1 MKQSKTYHNSTNQ
14 NKDFV
19 KSEVK
24 KFKSQE
30 DQVLELMQG
39 LKQAT
44 ASEVW
49 EFTEWLKTPLTSI
62 RRALSNLS
70 YEGKLT
76 KSNKT
81 KIGLYGRP
89 EYYYTIKS

>member
-1 MKQSKTYHNSTNQ
+1 MEHYHNSTNQ
-14 NKDFV
+14 DETFVNKAI
-19 KSEVK
+19 K
-24 KFKSQE
+24 KCRSQE
-30 DQVLELMQG
+30 LRITQIMYLK
-39 LKQAT
+39 KQAT